1 MDPEKSI
8 ERNFKELGKQFIFCF
23 TVFLPFN
30 FILQKALFIFPLVN
44 FVLLTITILII
55 NFVVV
60 PKVLT
65 LSPVKVPQK
74 LMDDFYNKAS
84 VH

>member
-8 ERNFKELGKQFIFCF
+8 ERNFKELGKQFIICF
-23 TVFLPFN
+23 TLFLPFN
-30 FILQKALFIFPLVN
+30 FIFQKALFIFPLVN

-55 NFVVV
+55 NFIVV

-65 LSPVKVPQK
+65 LSLVEVPKK
-74 LMDDFYNKAS
+74 LMDDFNNKVS